1 MKDIYRR
8 LSCQERVR
16 VYDVLRGLPAQEEKF
31 ALKRSGG
38 LRIVTHR
45 TVKHQSV
52 IGFRLSFPGVGA
64 TYFTFLS
71 GDRPLSLGPWN
82 DSRSLLSERTLGY
95 IFI

>member
-45 TVKHQSV
+45 TVRHQSV

-64 TYFTFLS
+64 TYSPFYRGINPFHLA
-71 GDRPLSLGPWN
+71 LGMILA
-82 DSRSLLSERTLGY
+82 RYYQSEH
-95 IFI
+95 